1 MFGQQP
7 GRLVPVLERY
17 VPLLLVVLVPEQ
29 YDRLQLVLQQYDR
42 LQLVLQQCV
51 PLLPVLP
58 ALEQCVPL
66 LC

>member
-7 GRLVPVLERY
+7 GRLVPVLVRY
-17 VPLLLVVLVPEQ
+17 VPLLLVALVPE
-29 YDRLQLVLQQYDR
+29 QYDR